1 VVCVGT
7 RGDEVLLVRHTYGRR
22 WEWDL
27 PGGGAR
33 RREHPRRAAV
43 REVREELGV
52 EPADLVP
59 HGELFE
65 RIGGKRDRLWC
76 FSFPLGREDRL
87 TPSPVEIAEVRWFPR
102 DALPSDRA
110 KYVDRVI
117 ARAARH
123 S

>member
-1 VVCVGT
+1 
-7 RGDEVLLVRHTYGRR
+7 VRHTYGRR

-33 RREHPRRAAV
+33 RREDPRQAAE
-43 REVREELGV
+43 RELREELGV
-52 EPADLVP
+52 EPADLVL

-76 FSFPLGREDRL
+76 FSFPLRHEDRL
-87 TPSPVEIAEVRWFPR
+87 SPSPVEIAEARWFAR
-102 DALPSDRA
+102 DALPAGRA
-110 KYVDRVI
+110 RYVDRVI
-117 ARAARH
+117 ALASRH